1 LGVNATSAAVGIYD
15 YEAQSREELDV
26 QVGCKLSILARDGE
40 WCVVE
45 KGKFLD

>member
-1 LGVNATSAAVGIYD
+1 MAVGIYD

-26 QVGCKLSILARDGE
+26 QVGSKLSILARDGE

-45 KGKFLD
+45 KGFY